1 MWPTLGLEAPG
12 GGIFY
17 FDYFIYTSPCVQAL
31 WTLGTDIPQIGV
43 QLKVIDSLIR
53 NGEVSADVVK
63 CISMG
68 RGPSRLQ
75 SVWLST

>member
-1 MWPTLGLEAPG
+1 M
-12 GGIFY
+12 
-17 FDYFIYTSPCVQAL
+17 QAL

-68 RGPSRLQ
+68 RGPGRLQ
-75 SVWLST
+75 SAWLST